1 VIITA
6 SDANELSMER
16 DDMKHGVFTYY
27 LLEGLRGKAD
37 LDGDG
42 VITVDEIY
50 RYVSQKVPP
59 ATGQNQHPVRKG
71 ETTGQIVLGVA
82 K

>member
-1 VIITA
+1 VILTA

-37 LDGDG
+37 LIKMGDHRG
-42 VITVDEIY
+42 RGLSLCFY
-50 RYVSQKVPP
+50 QGSQ
-59 ATGQNQHPVRKG
+59 ATGQGQPPARKG
-71 ETTGQIVLGVA
+71 EVTGQIILVW
-82 K
+82 